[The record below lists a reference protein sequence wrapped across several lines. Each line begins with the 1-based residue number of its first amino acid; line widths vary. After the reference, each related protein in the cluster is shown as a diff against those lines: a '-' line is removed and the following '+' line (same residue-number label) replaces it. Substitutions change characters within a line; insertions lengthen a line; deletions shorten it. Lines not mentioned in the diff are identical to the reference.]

1 MINIIKALDA
11 NKKEAIKIL
20 KTKENNTITF
30 DEWDEESEGYSDELE
45 NCPWIRYANDD
56 GDITTMAVIACRYNK
71 EKKRIEIMTA
81 TDYYE
86 KSDGFWFPLS
96 YADDIS
102 YWSVFDYIG
111 DLV

>member
-1 MINIIKALDA
+1 MIDIIKALDA
-11 NKKEAIKIL
+11 NEKEAIKIL

-45 NCPWIRYANDD
+45 NCPWVRYANDD

-86 KSDGFWFPLS
+86 KSDGVWFPLS

-102 YWSVFDYIG
+102 YWSVLDYIG
-111 DLV
+111 ELA